1 MPKQSMHRTSHQED
15 ADVTVGELIRP
26 ARPAMI
32 ATGLL
37 TTLLV
42 VTAGLLTLGS
52 SGLGASTG
60 GATGHLAVSAGRG
73 NTTVAGLA
81 RGLLGGGSGRVTRAG
96 TRAGRQTEAGGHDEE
111 RGSEGLGTCSGES
124 HEFSYAVAGAVT
136 ERDGPL
142 LRVRNAVVHGARG
155 RTRRHPSRVMIVID
169 GYVVVRQSPLPMA
182 PNLFRD

>member
-1 MPKQSMHRTSHQED
+1 MTNNTTHQTTKRTAKPQDDRRSGTAD
-15 ADVTVGELIRP
+15 AVRRDVTVGDLIRP

-124 HEFSYAVAGAVT
+124 HEISLCGCWCSVSAGWPALADPESPSSTST
-136 ERDGPL
+136 ELVGESD
-142 LRVRNAVVHGARG
+142 GAR
-155 RTRRHPSRVMIVID
+155 RE
-169 GYVVVRQSPLPMA
+169 
-182 PNLFRD
+182 